1 MTFRPRRNRARQPAA
16 PMQPLVDPAG
26 WTGEELAAAA
36 DWIYRLSAAEIGELE
51 SAVASVR
58 RQGMEIRRIGRDD
71 FPLPTLGPAL
81 LRLRDELLE
90 GRGFVL
96 VRGVPVARMDREQA
110 ALAFWGIGAWLGRA
124 VSQNGQGHLLGHVK
138 DLGGDYADANTRG
151 YLTAA
156 EMGFHADRC
165 DYVGLLC
172 LQPSRSGG
180 ASRIASSVTLYNE
193 LLRRAPEHVAEL
205 VRPFA
210 WTRLGE
216 IPPGMS
222 PWYEL
227 PVFSFHDGYFSARGV
242 SSQIFKAQGLPGV
255 RPFTEA
261 QRAALDAFRETV
273 REIAFDMAFEPGDV
287 QFLHNHVILHSR
299 TAYEDWPEPER
310 KRHLLRLWLCDDAG
324 RPLAPEVREHF
335 EGIALEGAQPSTPLD
350 VSEAA

>member
-1 MTFRPRRNRARQPAA
+1 MTFRPRRNRARRPAA
-16 PMQPLVDPAG
+16 PMEALVDPAG
-26 WTGEELAAAA
+26 WTADELAAAD
-36 DWIYRLSAAEIGELE
+36 DWIYRLSAAEIDELE
-51 SAVASVR
+51 SAVESVR
-58 RQGMEIRRIGRDD
+58 RHGTEMRRIGRND

-81 LRLRDELLE
+81 MRLRDELLE
-90 GRGFVL
+90 GRGFIL
-96 VRGVPVARMDREQA
+96 IRGVPVARMDREQA

-172 LQPSRSGG
+172 LHPSKSGG

-193 LLRRAPEHVAEL
+193 LLRRAPAHVAEL
-205 VRPFA
+205 VQPFA

-261 QRAALDAFRETV
+261 QRAALDAFREVV
-273 REIAFDMAFEPGDV
+273 REIAFDMAFEPGDI
-287 QFLHNHVILHSR
+287 QFLHNHVTLHSR
-299 TAYEDWPEPER
+299 TAYEDWPEPGR

-335 EGIALEGAQPSTPLD
+335 QGIALEGVQPSTPLD